1 MQVKSRL
8 RTFVNTALLLGI
20 AAVSTFWYL
29 QWISA
34 RTPDGPLVPV
44 PSGDSVA
51 RTQPIDTGPA
61 ARLFG
66 GETGSMAQTPLASP
80 ALRIRLDG
88 VIAEGGRGKGIALL
102 SVDERAALAYRAGDA
117 IDAHHT
123 LAEVRADRIII
134 RTASGRIE
142 VALPE
147 RPPPA
152 GIVPVR

>member
-1 MQVKSRL
+1 VKSRL
-8 RTFVNTALLLGI
+8 RTLVNTALLLGI
-20 AAVSTFWYL
+20 AAISTFWFL
-29 QWISA
+29 QWASV
-34 RTPDGPLVPV
+34 RTPSEPLVPV
-44 PSGDSVA
+44 PSGDRVA
-51 RTQPIDTGPA
+51 RTLPIDTGPA

-66 GETGSMAQTPLASP
+66 SDQTGRLAEPPQASP

-123 LAEVRADRIII
+123 LADVRADRVII
-134 RTASGRIE
+134 RTGSGRIE
-142 VALPE
+142 VTLPE
-147 RPPPA
+147 RPPPT